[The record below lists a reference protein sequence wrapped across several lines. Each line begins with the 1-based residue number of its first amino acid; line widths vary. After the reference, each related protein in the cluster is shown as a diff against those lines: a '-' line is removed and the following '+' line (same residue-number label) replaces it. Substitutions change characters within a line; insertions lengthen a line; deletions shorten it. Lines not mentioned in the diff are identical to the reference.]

1 MSTRPPALALLLMLV
16 SSFAAFAPHPASA
29 ATGFRET
36 TLPAT
41 GADHALHLSLW
52 YPTQAANK
60 PTQLGE
66 TPAFVGLPVIRDAEP
81 TPAAHPL
88 VVLSH
93 GYGGSWRNL
102 AWLAGQL
109 VGQGYVVAAPDHPG
123 TTTFDMQ
130 PAGTLALWE
139 RPGDITRVIDHLLA
153 DPTLAGLIAANR
165 IAAIGH
171 SLGGW
176 TVVELA
182 GGRFDAAGVMKD
194 CLAEFGAIYCK
205 IFAALGIN
213 RDAAAAAALGADL
226 GDRRIAAVVTLDLG
240 PGRGFTPESLA
251 AVRIPVL
258 VLGAGE
264 DVDRQTAAKADIA
277 ATNKDSFY
285 LARHLPP
292 ATTQFALIAGA
303 LHFSFMQLCKPGA
316 ATLIEEEA
324 PGESIVCRD
333 AAGAD
338 RPAIHQDVATA
349 VLAFLASALPAK

>member
-1 MSTRPPALALLLMLV
+1 MSMRLPALALLLLTTL
-16 SSFAAFAPHPASA
+16 PIPPASA
-29 ATGFRET
+29 ATAFRET
-36 TLPAT
+36 TLT
-41 GADHALHLSLW
+41 GNSGDQPLHLSLW
-52 YPTQAANK
+52 YPTEASTQ

-66 TPAFVGLPVIRDAEP
+66 TPAFLGLSAIRDAEP
-81 TPAAHPL
+81 ASGPHPL

-102 AWLAGQL
+102 AWLAGAL
-109 VGQGYVVAAPDHPG
+109 VDQGYVVAAPDHPG

-130 PAGTLALWE
+130 PADTVALWK
-139 RPGDITRVIDHLLA
+139 RPTDIGRVIDTLLA
-153 DPTLAGLIAANR
+153 DPTLTGEIAANR

-176 TVVELA
+176 TVAELA
-182 GGRFDAAGVMKD
+182 GGRFDAEGVMKD
-194 CLAEFGAIYCK
+194 CLAEFGPLYCK
-205 IFAALGIN
+205 IFAALGVA
-213 RDAAAAAALGADL
+213 RDPAATASLGADL
-226 GDRRIAAVVTLDLG
+226 KDRRIGAVVTLDLG
-240 PGRGFTPESLA
+240 PGRGLTPESLA

-264 DVDRQTAAKADIA
+264 DVDSETAEKANIA
-277 ATNKDSFY
+277 ATNKDSLY

-292 ATTQFALIAGA
+292 ATTQFALVAGA

-316 ATLIEEEA
+316 AALIEEEA

-338 RPAIHQDVATA
+338 RQAIHKDVAKMIVT
-349 VLAFLASALPAK
+349 FLANALPAK